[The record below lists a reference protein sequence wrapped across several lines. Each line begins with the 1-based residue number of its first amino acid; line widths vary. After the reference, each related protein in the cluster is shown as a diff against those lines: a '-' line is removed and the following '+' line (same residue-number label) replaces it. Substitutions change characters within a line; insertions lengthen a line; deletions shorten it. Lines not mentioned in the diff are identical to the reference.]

1 MSYVWCRYI
10 QSGNCLDVEVTC
22 RLAGLTGRLATHDER
37 IAKPASP
44 LQQRRNEMKRM
55 TVFAASVVLLGVM
68 IAPTVATAASD
79 GAGASG
85 WHVGSYNSSGRALSM
100 SQAAPSAGGVAQFN
114 FTSQPNT
121 ALLITTQGSSILLG
135 KDVGKT
141 VTATF
146 TISGATGTF
155 SAYPDQCYPNGNP
168 PNVRLFFETSNAGG
182 FAYSN
187 YWWADDAS
195 STLANGTI
203 TLTAKVDPTAAN
215 WSDWGGE
222 LSGANTSTFNAAAG
236 NVTGVGLSFGGYC
249 HYESGVGTSDGSGT
263 FTLSK
268 FSVS

>member
-1 MSYVWCRYI
+1 
-10 QSGNCLDVEVTC
+10 
-22 RLAGLTGRLATHDER
+22 
-37 IAKPASP
+37 
-44 LQQRRNEMKRM
+44 MKRM
-55 TVFAASVVLLGVM
+55 TAFAASVALLGVM

-121 ALLITTQGSSILLG
+121 ALLIATQGSSTLLG
-135 KDVGKT
+135 NDVGKT

-146 TISGATGTF
+146 TISGATGAF
-155 SAYPDQCYPNGNP
+155 SAYPDQCYPDYPGNGVAP

-182 FAYSN
+182 FAISN
-187 YWWADDAS
+187 YGWADDAS
-195 STLANGTI
+195 VTLANGTMI
-203 TLTAKVDPTAAN
+203 LTARVDPSAAN
-215 WSDWGGE
+215 WSDWGGK
-222 LSGANTSTFNAAAG
+222 LSGSNTSTFNAAAG

-263 FTLSK
+263 FTLSS
-268 FSVS
+268 FRVS